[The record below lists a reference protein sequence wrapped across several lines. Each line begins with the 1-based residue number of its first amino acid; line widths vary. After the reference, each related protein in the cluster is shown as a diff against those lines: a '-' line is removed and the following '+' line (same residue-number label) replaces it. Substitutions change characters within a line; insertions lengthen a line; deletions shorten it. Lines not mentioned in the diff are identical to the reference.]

1 MTTKTYQSYNFPFE
15 LKREIVDFLF
25 THLEQFGDDKDVIA
39 KSLNYIVD
47 KGGHL
52 VLCFEG
58 NEIIGAAVVNHTH
71 MDSYIPENIL
81 VYLATDLNRRR
92 MGIGTLIMKDVL
104 DVCRGNILLRI
115 DANNPAIK
123 LYEKFGFTNPYLEMV
138 LKR

>member
-1 MTTKTYQSYNFPFE
+1 MTIKTYQSYNFPFE
-15 LKREIVDFLF
+15 QRREIVDFLF
-25 THLEQFGDDKDVIA
+25 THLEQFGDSKEVITKA
-39 KSLNYIVD
+39 LNYIVD

-52 VLCFEG
+52 VLSFEKE
-58 NEIIGAAVVNHTH
+58 EITGVAVINHTH

-92 MGIGTLIMKDVL
+92 TGIGTKIMTEVL
-104 DVCRGNILLRI
+104 DICRGNILLRI
-115 DANNPAIK
+115 DAHNPAIK

>member
-1 MTTKTYQSYNFPFE
+1 MAIKTYQSYNFPFE
-15 LKREIVDFLF
+15 LKRDIVDFLF

-52 VLCFEG
+52 VLCFEE
-58 NEIIGAAVVNHTH
+58 NQIVGACVVNHTH

-92 MGIGTLIMKDVL
+92 SGIGTLIMKEVL

>member
-1 MTTKTYQSYNFPFE
+1 MTIKTYQSYNFPFE
-15 LKREIVDFLF
+15 LKKEIVDFLF
-25 THLEQFGDDKDVIA
+25 THLEQFGDDKEVISKA
-39 KSLNYIVD
+39 LNYIVD

-52 VLCFEG
+52 VLCFEDK
-58 NEIIGAAVVNHTH
+58 IIVGAAVVNHTH

-92 MGIGTLIMKDVL
+92 LGIGTKIMTEVL

-115 DANNPAIK
+115 DAHNPAIR

>member
-15 LKREIVDFLF
+15 LKREIVDFLY
-25 THLEQFGDDKDVIA
+25 THLEQFGDDKIVISKA
-39 KSLNYIVD
+39 LNYIVD

-52 VLCFEG
+52 VLSFDKDV
-58 NEIIGAAVVNHTH
+58 IVGACVVNHTH

-81 VYLATDLNRRR
+81 VYLATDINRRR
-92 MGIGTLIMKDVL
+92 MGIGTEIMKEVL
-104 DVCRGNILLRI
+104 EACRGNILLRI
-115 DANNPAIK
+115 DAHNPAIK

>member
-1 MTTKTYQSYNFPFE
+1 MITKTYQAYNFPFE

-52 VLCFEG
+52 VLSFQE
-58 NEIIGAAVVNHTH
+58 NKIIGAAVINHTH

-92 MGIGTLIMKDVL
+92 IGIGTTIMKEVL

-115 DANNPAIK
+115 DAHNPAIK